1 MQGAHEERNGKSWPF
16 ALEEPPPKG
25 SPRPTESAD
34 VPLVLPS
41 ERKVSLR
48 KRRGRLVLVS
58 VAVLVAAAA
67 GVVYLGVD
75 AVPEPAAPGVFG
87 SPAGEGAMAGALE
100 EATAR
105 FAAAAESYEERSGD
119 FDLGRFGCDG
129 LWRGYRAVDE
139 AFVTLSAG
147 YAAAEKTEMV
157 ERAYAT
163 SKRSM
168 ERVEG
173 HFSASGCPRAG

>member
-1 MQGAHEERNGKSWPF
+1 MQEARENRNGRSSPF
-16 ALEEPPPKG
+16 ALEEPPSKG

-41 ERKVSLR
+41 KLGGSFR
-48 KRRGRLVLVS
+48 KRRRRLVLVS
-58 VAVLVAAAA
+58 MAVLVAAAA

-75 AVPEPAAPGVFG
+75 AVPEPAPRVFG
-87 SPAGEGAMAGALE
+87 SPAGEGAVTGALGE
-100 EATAR
+100 TAAR

-139 AFVTLSAG
+139 AFVTLSAR
-147 YAAAEKTEMV
+147 YAGAEKTEAV
-157 ERAYAT
+157 ERLYAT